1 MAKKIRHIAK
11 KDIIRSELVKL
22 ARAKPL
28 LTECYSHFGNR
39 TNTKP
44 RGPSKAVLDLIA
56 EEEKAA
62 GRPDLTVLLVRK
74 VRSGIGYPG
83 QIDGVLVRNPTQR
96 QKDRAAQKLQE
107 VIDVYNRGARNPLK

>member
-62 GRPDLTVLLVRK
+62 GRPDITVLLVRK
-74 VRSGIGYPG
+74 VRSGIGYQAKSTACSFGIRRSARRTG
-83 QIDGVLVRNPTQR
+83 QLRSFKT
-96 QKDRAAQKLQE
+96 
-107 VIDVYNRGARNPLK
+107 